1 MLKLFMI
8 GASAAALAS
17 TAAFADPTEAQTAP
31 TQPDA
36 PQYTTEAVTEV
47 APITP
52 LEVTT
57 RSDSEKLAQKEFTVA
72 DANADG
78 VIDEAEFVSY
88 AQLTAEENIAMGI
101 KSEKAAPVEKAFV
114 AIANGDKKISAPELT
129 EARTKSFDAAD
140 ANRDNMLDAVE
151 QQKFASLVAV
161 KPPKQQ

>member
-17 TAAFADPTEAQTAP
+17 TATFADPTESQTAP
-31 TQPDA
+31 IQPDA

-88 AQLTAEENIAMGI
+88 AQLTAEENTAMGF
-101 KSEKAAPVEKAFV
+101 KPEKAAPVEKAFV